1 MHSIKFSSQFLTKS
15 FSRQIRAFSSSSRY
29 EMEVKKLA
37 VIGAGQ
43 MVNAFIVIERD
54 RMSDLIRD
62 WA

>member
-1 MHSIKFSSQFLTKS
+1 
-15 FSRQIRAFSSSSRY
+15 
-29 EMEVKKLA
+29 MEVKKLA